1 MKILKFRNLMIL
13 LLSLTLIVAFGMTFP
28 QEPEKIK
35 VAGEHKVAYTVREEV
50 EVGDAEGHIIYLTK
64 MEGANASKGEVTFM
78 DGAKVINTGFA
89 DYVKSNG
96 KHWGYS
102 IMMLNGDMIIS
113 KYKGETTTKVSEEGE
128 TITTLNGKFK
138 MIKGTGKY
146 ENIEGSGTYKS
157 KVIAE
162 KEVVTQWE
170 GEYFIKK

>member
-113 KYKGETTTKVSEEGE
+113 KY
-128 TITTLNGKFK
+128 N
-138 MIKGTGKY
+138 